1 MPDITSEDKKREE
14 FRRILFDLAKDQTLL
29 ADRLKRS
36 KIYRWLEDLY
46 YNSNADE
53 KFRHFYSDIFAVL
66 TQIKQNSSLG
76 DINVLGQNLDYLRKN
91 YQSIN
96 EDINN
101 EPIDVSKNIRKLC
114 DHVNLDISR
123 IQYAEACIYKSS
135 GEESISEFKAQINDV
150 QSKLNDVQPSVKGLT
165 NDVENTKNQIR
176 NQQRDYIAILGI
188 FAGVVI
194 AFISEIAFSTSVL
207 NNISNV
213 SVYRIIIVALVIGLV
228 AVNVLFGL
236 FYYIDRLVNKEPR
249 KTPLVI
255 SNIIFIL
262 LMLFTMISWYCG
274 LVEKRNTKV
283 TDTVEET
290 SYTEEITNEYTEESI
305 FETILEQ

>member
-36 KIYRWLEDLY
+36 KMYRWLEDLY

-123 IQYAEACIYKSS
+123 IQYAEA
-135 GEESISEFKAQINDV
+135 SEAV
-150 QSKLNDVQPSVKGLT
+150 VKG
-165 NDVENTKNQIR
+165 EC
-176 NQQRDYIAILGI
+176 
-188 FAGVVI
+188 
-194 AFISEIAFSTSVL
+194 EI
-207 NNISNV
+207 IW
-213 SVYRIIIVALVIGLV
+213 
-228 AVNVLFGL
+228 
-236 FYYIDRLVNKEPR
+236 FYPPR
-249 KTPLVI
+249 PSLLDKYAPLVLI
-255 SNIIFIL
+255 
-262 LMLFTMISWYCG
+262 
-274 LVEKRNTKV
+274 
-283 TDTVEET
+283 
-290 SYTEEITNEYTEESI
+290 
-305 FETILEQ
+305 